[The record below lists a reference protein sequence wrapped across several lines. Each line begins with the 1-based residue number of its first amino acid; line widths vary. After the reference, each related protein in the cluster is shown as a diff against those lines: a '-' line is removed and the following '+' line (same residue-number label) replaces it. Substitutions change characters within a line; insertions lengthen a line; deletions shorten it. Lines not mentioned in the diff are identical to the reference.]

1 MAVSV
6 RLLVQNRN
14 LFEHTTVNAQL
25 TVYPLQ
31 RHISGPMTAHDFD
44 AHCEVAMNT
53 KRLIRWLP
61 RVIGILFAAFISLF
75 ALDVFNEGY
84 AFGELLIALLMHLI
98 PTLLIIAV
106 LAIAWRNEWIG
117 AILFGSLA
125 LFYLVSS
132 GELLESMILTVPL
145 LLIAGLFLLA
155 WLQRDQEQKA
165 Q

>member
-1 MAVSV
+1 
-6 RLLVQNRN
+6 
-14 LFEHTTVNAQL
+14 
-25 TVYPLQ
+25 
-31 RHISGPMTAHDFD
+31 
-44 AHCEVAMNT
+44 MNT